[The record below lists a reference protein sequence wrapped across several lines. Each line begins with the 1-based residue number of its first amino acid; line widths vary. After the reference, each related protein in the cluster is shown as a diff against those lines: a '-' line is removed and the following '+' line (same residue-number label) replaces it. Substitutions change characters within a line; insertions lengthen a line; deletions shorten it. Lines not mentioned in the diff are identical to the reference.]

1 GIELQRPSDDMVRRF
16 CDALHRKGVR
26 VTMRTE
32 KGTDIDAACGQLRLK
47 SEKKSAETQMLGQA
61 G

>member
-1 GIELQRPSDDMVRRF
+1 
-16 CDALHRKGVR
+16 RKGVR

-47 SEKKSAETQMLGQA
+47 LEKKPAESQVLGQA